1 MAVIQCTLLSL
12 NPNFPS
18 QAELSVRAMA
28 DRLRHEL
35 VKTALNLGAEFVLYG
50 VGGLNLVREARPLL
64 SRALRWPERLD
75 DLPPGH
81 RVSLMTYR
89 LA

>member
-35 VKTALNLGAEFVLYG
+35 VTTALNLGAEFVLYG
-50 VGGLNLVREARPLL
+50 VGGLNLVREARLLL
-64 SRALRWPERLD
+64 SRALRWPERFD
-75 DLPPGH
+75 DL
-81 RVSLMTYR
+81 
-89 LA
+89 A